1 MEVQW
6 RRLVAAVLVL
16 LLFTVLSAVPGAS
29 QGKLRAAFVY
39 VGPVGDAGW
48 TYAHDQGRRCAEKQL
63 GYVESSYVENV
74 AEADAERVIVDLAR
88 RGFKVIFTTSYGYM
102 DATIAAARQFPDT
115 IFEHASGFK
124 RAKNVGTYFG
134 RIEQARYLT
143 GLVAGKMTKT
153 NIIGYV
159 AAHPIPEVVRGI
171 NSFTF
176 GVRAVNPKAKV
187 HVVWTN
193 TWYDPGTER
202 EAAES
207 LLNLGA
213 DVLAQHQDS
222 PAAVQAASKRGRY
235 AIGYHSDMSKFG
247 GKNHLTAA
255 VWNWCPLY
263 VYILKQ
269 VRAGTWKSEDLWWGM
284 ERGVVDIAPLSPVV
298 PGAVRQLV
306 EERKKAIVQGK
317 FDLFAGPIKDQ
328 GGRVRVPRGS
338 TVSDAQQL
346 SMDWFVEGV
355 VGTIPKK

>member
-1 MEVQW
+1 MGVGWQ
-6 RRLVAAVLVL
+6 RIFGGFLVL
-16 LLFTVLSAVPGAS
+16 LLLALFLPLPGVG

-48 TYAHDQGRRCAEKQL
+48 TYAHDQGRRCAEKQVK
-63 GYVESSYVENV
+63 GVETTYVENV
-74 AEADAERVIVDLAR
+74 SEADAERVIVDLAR
-88 RGFKVIFTTSYGYM
+88 RGYKVIFTTSYGYM
-102 DATIAAARQFPDT
+102 DATIAAARRFPNT

-153 NIIGYV
+153 HLIGYV

-171 NSFTF
+171 NSFTL

-222 PAAVQAASKRGRY
+222 PAAVQAASKRGKY

-247 GKNHLTAA
+247 GRNHLTAA

-263 VYILKQ
+263 VYILEH

-284 ERGVVDIAPLSPVV
+284 GRGVVDIAPFSPLV
-298 PGAVRQLV
+298 PASVRQLV
-306 EERKKAIVQGK
+306 EARRKAIVQGK
-317 FDLFAGPIKDQ
+317 FDIFAGPIKDQ
-328 GGRVRVPRGS
+328 EGRVRIPQGS
-338 TVSDAQQL
+338 RLSDEQQL

-355 VGTIPKK
+355 VGQIPKK